1 MSVLIRG
8 QAILIFGY
16 IHIDVK
22 IMNIWIVDFIEKW
35 VMISS
40 RTTHLKTIGMK

>member
-1 MSVLIRG
+1 MNVLIRG

-16 IHIDVK
+16 IHIDVSV
-22 IMNIWIVDFIEKW
+22 MNIWIVDFVEEW

-40 RTTHLKTIGMK
+40 RATDLEKI